1 MKKETEFGT
10 LEYGGRY
17 ALDTLNACDAMPA
30 AMHDTPFLWQS
41 TVRAAELWSFLHPYA
56 TIQQRKELLAEV
68 ARKLGVEDA
77 VAGMGSCEG

>member
-10 LEYGGRY
+10 VEYGGAY
-17 ALDTLNACDAMPA
+17 ALDTLNVCDAMPA

-56 TIQQRKELLAEV
+56 TIQQRRALLEEV
-68 ARKLGVEDA
+68 ARKLGIEDA
-77 VAGMGSCEG
+77 VTGMGSCGC

>member
-1 MKKETEFGT
+1 
-10 LEYGGRY
+10 
-17 ALDTLNACDAMPA
+17 
-30 AMHDTPFLWQS
+30 MHDTPFLWQS

>member
-17 ALDTLNACDAMPA
+17 ALDTLNACDAMPP
-30 AMHDTPFLWQS
+30 AMHNTPFLWQS

-56 TIQQRKELLAEV
+56 TIQQRRALLAEV
-68 ARKLGVEDA
+68 ARNLGVEDA
-77 VAGMGSCEG
+77 VTGMGA

>member
-10 LEYGGRY
+10 VEYGGAY
-17 ALDTLNACDAMPA
+17 ALDTLNACDAMAA
-30 AMHDTPFLWQS
+30 AMHNTPFLWQS

-56 TIQQRKELLAEV
+56 TIQQRRALLAEV

-77 VAGMGSCEG
+77 VTGMGA

>member
-1 MKKETEFGT
+1 
-10 LEYGGRY
+10 
-17 ALDTLNACDAMPA
+17 A
-30 AMHDTPFLWQS
+30 AMHNTPFLWQS

-77 VAGMGSCEG
+77 VTGMGT